1 MGETN
6 MMDLRP
12 AADRMAGVATNI
24 ERQDFAAASPCP
36 DLSVGDLLDHVLSLS
51 EVFTGVA
58 QGRPA
63 TAPPAPPSAAN
74 LPENWRDELRSRLDA
89 LVEAWSDPGAW
100 DGTASVAGAELPATV
115 AGMVVL
121 DELVV
126 HGWDIAAATGQAYDV
141 SEAEIEAV
149 AQFVSSFPAPR
160 NGSLFGPVVEVDD
173 AAPPLDRLLGQT
185 GRDPAWRA
193 PAP

>member
-1 MGETN
+1 
-6 MMDLRP
+6 MMDLRA
-12 AADRMAGVATNI
+12 AADRMAAVATNI
-24 ERQDFAAASPCP
+24 ERQDFASVSPCP
-36 DLSVGDLLDHVLSLS
+36 DMSVGDLLDHVLILT
-51 EVFTGVA
+51 EVFAGVA
-58 QGRPA
+58 QKHPGA
-63 TAPPAPPSAAN
+63 APPGPPSAAN
-74 LPENWRDELRSRLDA
+74 LAENWREELRRRLDA
-89 LVEAWSDPGAW
+89 LVAAWSDPGAW
-100 DGTASVAGAELPATV
+100 DGVASVAGSDLPASV

-126 HGWDIAAATGQAYDV
+126 HGWDIAAATGQAYEV
-141 SEAEIEAV
+141 SEPEIEAV

-160 NGSLFGPVVEVDD
+160 NGSLFGPVVEVEN